1 MCVNL
6 PFKDLNSSPY
16 PPTPNKYLYSYTCGV
31 TITHPYNNPFIPSRF
46 VINFLRLGLLLLF

>member
-6 PFKDLNSSPY
+6 PLKDLNSSPY
-16 PPTPNKYLYSYTCGV
+16 PLTPNKYLYSYTCGV